1 MWSGGR
7 AVGWFRIVGFV
18 GSLGFASL
26 SLWLGWKS
34 RRREQLDEQRAQW
47 NERLR
52 NRRIVRELDLD
63 DQRQLD
69 RERDA
74 AWFQLWSRVNHR

>member
-1 MWSGGR
+1 
-7 AVGWFRIVGFV
+7 VGWFRIVGFV

>member
-1 MWSGGR
+1 
-7 AVGWFRIVGFV
+7 VGWFRIVGFV
-18 GSLGFASL
+18 GRLGFASL